1 MKAVILATSVY
12 AASAGSIEFS
22 SSDLYAG
29 NRALDNIKAKWSQ
42 GLKLLK
48 RDVELSAEYD
58 RGAKSDFLK
67 CASLS
72 GSCDKIKYEL
82 TTSFD
87 DSPTD
92 VTLETTTGD
101 GTTFEVEGNVDGLK
115 AQVTKVTATRAM
127 KLRDTDCDVEIS
139 HDPQAAAS
147 KVKLSTVLGSGVT
160 AIGQL
165 ASSGGSS
172 DLTYELEYETTLDAG
187 RTLSANVNPKA
198 GTGEIE
204 YVDSATVDGTLTA
217 TIPLGGTPKVTL
229 KRAFSF

>member
-1 MKAVILATSVY
+1 MY

-72 GSCDKIKYEL
+72 GSCNKIKYEL

-139 HDPQAAAS
+139 HEPQAAAS

-160 AIGQL
+160 AIGQF
-165 ASSGGSS
+165 ASSVRARRPRPILGLKRSTITRSAHSNDPPRAPPVACLSWFGRAR
-172 DLTYELEYETTLDAG
+172 LAG
-187 RTLSANVNPKA
+187 RLV
-198 GTGEIE
+198 
-204 YVDSATVDGTLTA
+204 
-217 TIPLGGTPKVTL
+217 
-229 KRAFSF
+229 